1 MVGFPVMITFII
13 TTILAMTV
21 IIGTRV
27 IALLITA
34 KEKG

>member
-1 MVGFPVMITFII
+1 MVGFPVMITIII
-13 TTILAMTV
+13 TKILVMTV